1 MIKKLVPQPGIEPV
15 PSAVEAQSPKHWT
28 TKEFPQKVLE
38 LTT

>member
-15 PSAVEAQSPKHWT
+15 PSAVKART
-28 TKEFPQKVLE
+28 TKEFPQKGLE